1 MARKSR
7 QLIAEYAEHRI
18 AIEGIDPS
26 IDGGRFPAR
35 AVAGRP
41 FAIRADVFGEG
52 HDEVRAALLVWK
64 PGDRKPVEHPMEFL
78 VNDRWEA
85 VVTPEAP
92 GDLFYTVIGWRDD
105 WGFWAHG
112 TQKKIAAGLN
122 VDVEFQEG
130 IEIVQRAIPDAPRA
144 RRKELRALANAGDIR
159 ALLVPEAM
167 ALMHELGPRG
177 NLTRHPVDHPLAVDP
192 PFAAFSSWYELFPRS
207 WGKDGA
213 HGTLRDVIDRLDY
226 VTDLGFDVLYF
237 PPIHPIGKTNRK
249 GKNNTLTPADDDVG
263 VPYAIGS
270 EEGGHR
276 DIHPQLGTHED
287 FRALVEAANARGVEI
302 AIDFAIQAS
311 PDHPWIK
318 EHPGW
323 FEWRPDGSIRYAEN
337 PPKKYED
344 IVNVDF
350 YQKESIPALWEELR
364 DVVLFWIGQGVRI
377 FRVDNPH
384 TKPFPFWEWMIGE
397 VRAEHPDTVFLAE
410 AFTRP
415 KVMGRLAKVG
425 FNQSYSYFTWRN
437 EKAELQEYMTELTTG
452 PTSRVMRPNFFV
464 NTPDINP
471 RYLQSAGRP
480 GFRIRAVLAATLAGN
495 WGMYNGFEICEAG
508 ALAGKEEYLDS
519 EKYQLRRWDFDI
531 EGNIKDDVRMLNRLR
546 REHPALQDIHT
557 LRFFNAFDDRVL
569 YYGKFD
575 EGSGDYLLFHVL
587 MDPHQGATFGF
598 ELPLW
603 EFGLDDGAS
612 MQVQDMIHGN
622 DFTWHGKMHEL
633 TLDPHQRPYAIWRLT
648 PPGTGLG
655 GTA

>member
-1 MARKSR
+1 MRTARK
-7 QLIAEYAEHRI
+7 IAEHAEHRI

-41 FAIRADVFGEG
+41 FAIRADVFSDG
-52 HDEVRAALLVWK
+52 HDETRAALLVWG
-64 PGDRKPVEHPMEFL
+64 PGDKQPAEHEMEHL
-78 VNDRWEA
+78 GNDRWEA
-85 VVTPEAP
+85 VITPEAP
-92 GDLFYTVIGWRDD
+92 GDLHYAVVGWRDD
-105 WGFWAHG
+105 WGSWAHG
-112 TQKKIAAGLN
+112 TEKKIAAGQ
-122 VDVEFQEG
+122 DVSLEFKEG
-130 IEIVQRAIPDAPRA
+130 IAIVEAALKAAKRGSKQP
-144 RRKELRALANAGDIR
+144 LRDLSKAKDIR

-167 ALMHELGPRG
+167 TLMHEHGPRTS
-177 NLTRHPVDHPLAVDP
+177 LTRHPVDHPLAVDP

-207 WGKDGA
+207 WGAGGA
-213 HGTLRDVIDRLDY
+213 HGTLRDVIGRLDY
-226 VTDLGFDVLYF
+226 VTGLGFDVLYF
-237 PPIHPIGKTNRK
+237 PPIHPIGRTNRK
-249 GKNNTLTPADDDVG
+249 GKNNTLTPGPDDVG

-276 DIHPQLGTHED
+276 DIHPELGTHED
-287 FRALVEAANARGVEI
+287 FRALVRAANERGVEI
-302 AIDFAIQAS
+302 AIDFAIQCS

-350 YQKESIPALWEELR
+350 YGPDAIPGLWEELR
-364 DVVLFWIGQGVRI
+364 DVVLFWVGEGVRI

-437 EKAELQEYMTELTTG
+437 EKAELQEYMEELRDG

-471 RYLQSAGRP
+471 VYLQTGGRP
-480 GFRIRAVLAATLAGN
+480 AHRIRAVLAASLAGN
-495 WGMYNGFEICEAG
+495 WGVYNGFEICEATPMPG
-508 ALAGKEEYLDS
+508 REEYLDS
-519 EKYQLRRWDFDI
+519 EKYQLRRWDLDR
-531 EGNIKDDVRMLNRLR
+531 EGHIKDDIRLLNRLR
-546 REHPALQDIHT
+546 REHPALQDLGT
-557 LRFFNAFDDRVL
+557 VRFYNCTSDRVL

-575 EGSGDYLLFHVL
+575 EAAGDYLLFHVL
-587 MDPHQGATFGF
+587 MDPHQSAQFAF

-603 EFGLDDGAS
+603 EFGLSDDAS
-612 MQVQDMIHGN
+612 IQVTDMLHGN

-633 TLDPHQRPYAIWRLT
+633 ALGPHERPYAIWRLT

-655 GTA
+655 GMA